1 MSKMLQLYFY
11 FYISLQV
18 LWSFLFCFFFFFPL
32 LFPFLVKSLEAAG
45 GGGLFGFS

>member
-18 LWSFLFCFFFFFPL
+18 LWSFLFCFFFFPL